1 MTECVPLAKDR
12 EPPRYLQLAGDL
24 RRKVLAGGFPAG
36 FPTEAELC
44 AHYGVSRFTV
54 REALRRLQAE
64 GLISRRRGSGTSI
77 QPAAAR
83 GRALHQPLSNI
94 GELLQ
99 YGRGSQITYRPLGR
113 VDLPGLAVSHLG
125 QTRADE
131 QWIGFSGLR
140 TLPGDPRPLA
150 LTEVFFAPRL
160 EAVCARL
167 DLSSGTLFAQLDE
180 LAGINVGKVTQDIQ
194 AIPAGSE
201 AARLLGLR
209 RGSPVLRVIRCYHDL
224 SGRLFEISVTHH
236 PGDRFVYS
244 MHIDVEG

>member
-1 MTECVPLAKDR
+1 MIESATLVKDR
-12 EPPRYLQLAGDL
+12 EPPRYMQLAGEL
-24 RRKVLAGGFPAG
+24 RRKVLSGNFAAE

-44 AHYGVSRFTV
+44 AQYNVSRFTV

-64 GLISRRRGSGTSI
+64 GLIARRRGSGTTV

-83 GRALHQPLSNI
+83 GNALHQPISNV

-99 YGRGSQITYRPLGR
+99 YALGSRIAYQPLGR

-125 QTRADE
+125 ETRAAE

-140 TLPGDPRPLA
+140 RVDGDPRPLA
-150 LTEVFFAPRL
+150 MTEVFFAPRL
-160 EAVCARL
+160 EAVCATL
-167 DLSSGTLFAQLDE
+167 DLTSGTLFAQLDD

-194 AIPAGSE
+194 SIPASTE
-201 AARLLGLR
+201 VARLLGLR
-209 RGSPVLRVIRCYHDL
+209 RGNPVLRVIRCYHDL
-224 SGRLFEISVTHH
+224 EERLFEISVSHH

-244 MHIDVEG
+244 MHIDVEV